1 MTRAFHGLFLAACL
15 TIASLAATSSNAAD
29 SGSMTITVIIPPV
42 AAARQAIAEGALG
55 LWTVDRPAGGLLLAA
70 RDGNADQ
77 DAELVVYRSERNML
91 EPAFADPQAAAAM
104 GAKLKINA
112 WTPLNGLQ
120 RAAYSVAMAQPEG
133 FVPAVQSVVIVLR
146 SI

>member
-1 MTRAFHGLFLAACL
+1 MTRAIHGLVLAASL
-15 TIASLAATSSNAAD
+15 AAASLAATPGHAGQ
-29 SGSMTITVIIPPV
+29 SGSMTVTVIIPPV
-42 AAARQAIAEGALG
+42 AAARQALAEGALG

-91 EPAFADPQAAAAM
+91 EPVFADPQAAAEM
-104 GAKLKINA
+104 GAQLKINP
-112 WTPLNGLQ
+112 WTRLNGLQ
-120 RAAYSVAMAQPEG
+120 RASYSVAMAPSDA
-133 FVPAVQSVVIVLR
+133 PAPAMTSVVIVLR